1 MDMPRSARVTIQ
13 NGCYHIITR
22 GNQKQTIFIKEE
34 DYQKYLYFLKKY
46 KKRYKFKLYCFC
58 LMPNHIHLMMEVD
71 DPNKLSKIM
80 HGINL
85 SYAIYF
91 NYKYKKSGHLWQDR
105 FISKIICKNS
115 YLIDCINY
123 IEANPIRANLTEN
136 LIEYP
141 WSSYRLRLSENNG
154 LIDPWGQV

>member
-1 MDMPRSARVTIQ
+1 
-13 NGCYHIITR
+13 
-22 GNQKQTIFIKEE
+22 
-34 DYQKYLYFLKKY
+34 
-46 KKRYKFKLYCFC
+46 
-58 LMPNHIHLMMEVD
+58 MPNHIHLMMEVD

-115 YLIDCINY
+115 YLTDCINY
-123 IEANPIRANLTEN
+123 IEANPIRANLIEN

-154 LIDPWGQV
+154 LIDPLKI